1 MTTPPL
7 LHKTPGRAMLLFAAL
22 WPTFGTW
29 LYFFAFADPRW
40 MQLSYGLTKGLQVA
54 LIVWAGFV
62 LRSAARQKLLPSLLP
77 GLTSGVLVGGGLL
90 AIYRWSF
97 ADLPVLDAAPGLLH
111 AKLEAFGIETAFGFF
126 LLAAFY
132 SLLHSLFEELYWR
145 RLVYGGL
152 RRHLPL
158 GAATLLGGLAFA
170 SHHVVLLAGY
180 LGGLT
185 LFAVIGGLSVA
196 GVGMLWSWLY
206 EQSGRLAGAW
216 VSHVLADAALMWI
229 GFLLWSAAG

>member
-1 MTTPPL
+1 MTPRDKPPSRTL
-7 LHKTPGRAMLLFAAL
+7 LLFAAL

-29 LYFFAFADPRW
+29 LYFFAFTDPRW
-40 MQLSYGLTKGLQVA
+40 MQLSYVATKGLQVVLIGWA
-54 LIVWAGFV
+54 LWAGFV
-62 LRSAARQKLLPSLLP
+62 LRRAPRQRLLPSLLP
-77 GLTSGVLVGGGLL
+77 GIDSGAVIGVGLL
-90 AIYRWSF
+90 AIYRWGF
-97 ADLPVLDAAPGLLH
+97 AGLPVLAAAPGLLRT
-111 AKLEAFGIETAFGFF
+111 KLASFGIETAFGFF

-206 EQSGRLAGAW
+206 ERSGRLAGAW
-216 VSHVLADAALMWI
+216 VSHILADAALMWI
-229 GFLLWSAAG
+229 GFLLWSAE

>member
-1 MTTPPL
+1 MTPRDKPPSR
-7 LHKTPGRAMLLFAAL
+7 TVLLFAAL

-29 LYFFAFADPRW
+29 LYFFAFTDSRW
-40 MQLSYGLTKGLQVA
+40 MQLSYFATKGLQVV
-54 LIVWAGFV
+54 LIVWAGFA
-62 LRSAARQKLLPSLLP
+62 LRSAARQGLLPSLLP
-77 GLTSGVLVGGGLL
+77 GIASGAVIGGGLL
-90 AIYRWSF
+90 AIYHAGF
-97 ADLPVLDAAPGLLH
+97 AGQPVLAAAPELLR
-111 AKLEAFGIETAFGFF
+111 AKLGAFGIETALGFF

-185 LFAVIGGLSVA
+185 LFALVGGLSVA

-206 EQSGRLAGAW
+206 ERSGRLAGAW

-229 GFLLWSAAG
+229 GYLLWSAR